1 MRSRHAVPALL
12 FLLTALATSQTPT
25 QFSGDLYTKTGREEM
40 TGKLYFGGDKMR
52 MDLNAQGQRMSMIT
66 DTKKQV
72 VYMVMHDEKMY
83 MEMPANA
90 RMPGGPPQPKVEAV
104 DPNNPCAQE
113 PGMECKKVGEEVVN
127 GRNTDKWQASR
138 KGKVEGTLWIDKK
151 LSMPIK
157 SVWGDVTTEMRNI
170 VEGPQDPKLFVVP
183 PGYQKFDMG
192 GMTGGPRR
200 Q

>member
-1 MRSRHAVPALL
+1 LRSRHAVPALL

>member
-1 MRSRHAVPALL
+1 MRFRNSLL
-12 FLLTALATSQTPT
+12 SLLALAGLAIAQAAPT
-25 QFSGDLYTKTGREEM
+25 QFSGDFYTKTGREEM
-40 TGKLYFGGDKMR
+40 TGKMYFGGDKVR
-52 MDLNAQGQRMSMIT
+52 MDMTAEGRRMSQIV

-72 VYMVMHDEKMY
+72 IYMIMHDEKMY

-90 RMPGGPPQPKVEAV
+90 KMPGGPPRPKMEAV

-127 GRNTDKWQASR
+127 GRNTDKWEASR
-138 KGKVEGTLWIDKK
+138 RGKVEGTMWIDKK

-157 SVWGDVTTEMRNI
+157 SVWGSVVNEMRNI

-183 PGYQKFDMG
+183 AGYQKFDMG
-192 GMTGGPRR
+192 GMMGGPR
-200 Q
+200 